1 MKKIV
6 QYMLALFAV
15 VAIGALATSCTDNST
30 DPEGHTAA
38 INITTKTLVP
48 DATGSA
54 GESGTTKAF
63 IGTVVTAE
71 GFNLDQVTAVLLGEM
86 ECEIVEQTIS
96 KLQFTVP
103 ALPLAQSDTPYV
115 QELLVMQGEEVI
127 FTYDYYVTVPVTD
140 AIVTGYSP
148 AQGTVGTKIKIEGRN
163 LEQLTEIRFGSVSV
177 RSDQFT
183 EVVAGSQNS
192 SVSFAVPAGSY
203 AAGESNVVISALWG
217 GSNTIDVTGEAPF
230 KMQTPK
236 IEAYEQG
243 AGINAV
249 IGDEFKLTGQFMDQL
264 SNFKWGAYELIVLEQ
279 SATEVTLK
287 FPSSIE
293 PTDPVVATADVT
305 AEWGTPAQSIKLV
318 AAMRLD
324 TTPQGPAK
332 PVFGELVAEEG
343 CYLAKK
349 VVVKG
354 QNMASI
360 EGFVVGGIEAKLDGE
375 PNDVEAAFIIPE
387 EVTFTTATEVSLE
400 AVYGGGTKVDFG
412 TIKIYP
418 FYYFKGVRLGLGSN
432 SKSTY
437 TQYASDNAFF
447 YPDLGR
453 VVSAQEWLDSQL
465 DPYAASGANAAVG
478 AANTLTKSAIT
489 ETEYYAV
496 KPYIFFITNSKN
508 ELGIAGCANSNSQ
521 IKNHCTYV
529 GSSFTPLP
537 GAYGTP
543 IVMYRALGD
552 DKEVSKAWSDKVKN
566 GQLESIVDYDGSVPG
581 QGKPN
586 MGATCAD
593 GKTWTKGSVVVVGY
607 TTYTLGAKPAALT
620 DLAKIGFIHIKEV
633 TCADANGAAVASRE
647 GYIEF
652 DFYWSK
658 TINQ

>member
-1 MKKIV
+1 MKKLV

-15 VAIGALATSCTDNST
+15 VAIGALATSCSDNST

-38 INITTKTLVP
+38 INITTKKLVP
-48 DATGSA
+48 DATGSS
-54 GESGTTKAF
+54 GESGTTQAF

-71 GFNLDQVTAVLLGEM
+71 GFNLDQVTAVLLGGM

-103 ALPLAQSDTPYV
+103 ALELAQSDTPYR
-115 QELLVMQGEEVI
+115 QDLLVMQGEQAI
-127 FTYDYYVTVPVTD
+127 FTYEYYVTVPVTD

-148 AQGTVGTKIKIEGRN
+148 AQGTVGTTIKIEGRN
-163 LEQLTEIRFGSVSV
+163 LEQLSEIRFGNETV
-177 RSDQFT
+177 RSDKFT
-183 EVVAGSQNS
+183 AVVAGSQNS
-192 SVSFAVPAGSY
+192 SVSFVVPAGSY
-203 AAGESNVVISALWG
+203 AAGESDVVISAIWG
-217 GSNTIDVTGEAPF
+217 GSNTIDVTAEAPF

-236 IEAYEQG
+236 LDAYEQG
-243 AGINAV
+243 EGVNAV
-249 IGDEFKLTGQFMDQL
+249 IGDEFKLTGQFIDFL
-264 SNFKWGAYELIVLEQ
+264 SNFKWGSYELIVLEQ
-279 SATEVTLK
+279 TATEVTLK

-305 AEWGTPAQSIKLV
+305 AEWGTPAQSLKLV
-318 AAMRLD
+318 AGMRLD

-343 CYLAKK
+343 CYLAKT

-360 EGFVVGGIEAKLDGE
+360 EGFVVGGLEAKLAGE

-400 AVYGGGTKVDFG
+400 AVYGGGTKIDFG
-412 TIKIYP
+412 TIKVYP

-437 TQYASDNAFF
+437 TQYASENSFF

-453 VVSAQEWLDSQL
+453 VVGASEWLDSQL
-465 DPYAASGANAAVG
+465 DPYAASGSNAAVK
-478 AANTLTKSAIT
+478 AANTLTKSAIS
-489 ETEYYAV
+489 EAEYYAV
-496 KPYIFFITNSKN
+496 KPYIFFITNSKS

-521 IKNHCTYV
+521 IKTHCTYD
-529 GSSFTPLP
+529 GSAFTSLP

-543 IVMYRALGD
+543 IVMYRVLGD
-552 DKEVSKAWSDKVKN
+552 DKEWAEKVKS
-566 GQLESIVDYDGSVPG
+566 GQLESIAAYDGSVPG

-586 MGATCAD
+586 MGAECAD
-593 GKTWTKGSVVVVGY
+593 GKTWVEGSVIVVGY
-607 TTYTLGAKPAALT
+607 TSYTSGAKPAALT

>member
-1 MKKIV
+1 MKKLV

-15 VAIGALATSCTDNST
+15 VAIGALATSCSDNST

-38 INITTKTLVP
+38 INITTKKLVP
-48 DATGSA
+48 DATGSS
-54 GESGTTKAF
+54 GESGTTQAF

-71 GFNLDQVTAVLLGEM
+71 GFNLDQVTAVLLGGM

-96 KLQFTVP
+96 KLQFKVP
-103 ALPLAQSDTPYV
+103 ALELAQSDTPYR
-115 QELLVMQGEEVI
+115 QDLLVMQGEQTI
-127 FTYDYYVTVPVTD
+127 FTYEYYVTVPVTD

-148 AQGTVGTKIKIEGRN
+148 AQGTVGTTIKIEGRN
-163 LEQLTEIRFGSVSV
+163 LEQLSEIRFGNETV
-177 RSDQFT
+177 RSDKFT
-183 EVVAGSQNS
+183 AVVAGSQNS
-192 SVSFAVPAGSY
+192 SVSFVVPAGSY
-203 AAGESNVVISALWG
+203 AAGESNVAISAIWG
-217 GSNTIDVTGEAPF
+217 GSNTIDVTAEALF

-236 IEAYEQG
+236 IDAYEQG
-243 AGINAV
+243 EGVNAV
-249 IGDEFKLTGQFMDQL
+249 IGDEFKLTGQFIDFL
-264 SNFKWGAYELIVLEQ
+264 SNFKWGSYELIVLEQ
-279 SATEVTLK
+279 TATEVTLK

-305 AEWGTPAQSIKLV
+305 AEWGTPAQSLKLV
-318 AAMRLD
+318 TGMRLD

-343 CYLAKK
+343 CYLAKT

-360 EGFVVGGIEAKLDGE
+360 EGFVVGGLEAKLAGE

-400 AVYGGGTKVDFG
+400 AVYGGGTKIDFG
-412 TIKIYP
+412 TIKVYP

-437 TQYASDNAFF
+437 TQYASENSFF

-453 VVSAQEWLDSQL
+453 VVSASEWLNSQL
-465 DPYAASGANAAVG
+465 DPYAASGSNAAVT

-489 ETEYYAV
+489 EAEYYAV
-496 KPYIFFITNSKN
+496 KPYIFFITNSKS

-521 IKNHCTYV
+521 IKTHCTYD
-529 GSSFTPLP
+529 GSAFTSLP
-537 GAYGTP
+537 SAYGTP
-543 IVMYRALGD
+543 IVMYRVLGD
-552 DKEVSKAWSDKVKN
+552 DQEWAEKVKS
-566 GQLESIVDYDGSVPG
+566 GQLESIAAYDGSVPG

-593 GKTWTKGSVVVVGY
+593 GKTWVEGSVIVVGY
-607 TTYTLGAKPAALT
+607 TSYTSGTKPAALT

>member
-203 AAGESNVVISALWG
+203 AAGESSVAITAVWG

-243 AGINAV
+243 AGVNAV
-249 IGDEFKLTGQFMDQL
+249 IGDEFKLTGQFMDML

-418 FYYFKGVRLGLGSN
+418 FYYFKGVRLGLGSD
-432 SKSTY
+432 SKTTY

-496 KPYIFFITNSKN
+496 KPYIFFITNSSHK
-508 ELGIAGCANSNSQ
+508 LSIPGCANSNSQ
-521 IKNHCTYV
+521 TKNHCTYDA
-529 GSSFTPLP
+529 SIKFTSLP
-537 GAYGTP
+537 KTFGTP
-543 IVMYRALGD
+543 IVIYRPLGD
-552 DKEVSKAWSDKVKN
+552 DNEWSVAVKN
-566 GQLESIVDYDGSVPG
+566 GTLSTIAGYDGS
-581 QGKPN
+581 KPN
-586 MGATCAD
+586 KGAPALGTAAAD
-593 GKTWTKGSVVVVGY
+593 GDTWTKGSVVLVGY
-607 TTYTLGAKPAALT
+607 VSYTKGSNTELQISDFAKF
-620 DLAKIGFIHIKEV
+620 GFIHIKEV
-633 TCADANGAAVASRE
+633 TCADLTTGKAVSPRE

>member
-15 VAIGALATSCTDNST
+15 VAIGALATSCSDDST

-38 INITTKTLVP
+38 INITTKKLVP

-63 IGTVVTAE
+63 VGTVVTAE
-71 GFNLDQVTAVLLGEM
+71 GFNLDQVTAVTLGGI

-96 KLQFTVP
+96 KLQFAVP
-103 ALPLAQSDTPYV
+103 ALELAQSDTPYA
-115 QELLVMQGEEVI
+115 QELLVMQGEKAI
-127 FTYDYYVTVPVTD
+127 FTYDYYVTIPVTD

-148 AQGTVGTKIKIEGRN
+148 AQGTIGTTIKIEGRN
-163 LEQLTEIRFGSVSV
+163 LEQLSEILFGGVSV
-177 RSDQFT
+177 RSDKFT
-183 EVVAGSQNS
+183 AVVAGSQNS
-192 SVSFAVPAGSY
+192 SVSFQVPAGNY
-203 AAGESNVVISALWG
+203 AAGESNVAISAVWG

-236 IEAYEQG
+236 IDAYEQA
-243 AGINAV
+243 AGVNAV
-249 IGDEFKLTGQFMDQL
+249 IGDEFTLTGQYIDML
-264 SNFKWGAYELIVLEQ
+264 SNFKWGTYELIVLEQ
-279 SATEVTLK
+279 TATAVTLK

-293 PTDPVVATADVT
+293 PTDPVVAAADVT
-305 AEWGTPAQSIKLV
+305 AEWGTPVQSIKLV

-349 VVVKG
+349 VTVKG

-375 PNDVEAAFIIPE
+375 PNDVEASFIIPE

-412 TIKIYP
+412 TIKVYP
-418 FYYFKGVRLGLGSN
+418 FYYYKNVRLGLGSN

-447 YPDLGR
+447 YPDLGS

-465 DPYAASGANAAVG
+465 DRYAASGANAAVK

-489 ETEYYAV
+489 EAEYYAV
-496 KPYIFFITNSKN
+496 KPYIFVITNSKS
-508 ELGIAGCANSNSQ
+508 EVGFAGCATSSSQ
-521 IKNHCTYV
+521 IKSHCTYV
-529 GSSFTPLP
+529 DGSFTSLP
-537 GAYGTP
+537 SAYGTP
-543 IVMYRALGD
+543 LVMYRAFGD
-552 DKEVSKAWSDKVKN
+552 DNEWSQKVKN
-566 GQLESIVDYDGSVPG
+566 GQLESLAAYDGSAPG

-593 GKTWTKGSVVVVGY
+593 GKTWTRGSVLLVGY
-607 TTYTLGAKPAALT
+607 VSYTSGVKPTAVSE
-620 DLAKIGFIHIKEV
+620 LAKIGFIHIKEV
-633 TCADANGAAVASRE
+633 TCADANGVAVPSRE

-652 DFYWSK
+652 DLYWSK

>member
-1 MKKIV
+1 MKKLV

-15 VAIGALATSCTDNST
+15 VAIGALATSCSDNST

-38 INITTKTLVP
+38 INITTKKLVP
-48 DATGSA
+48 DATGSS
-54 GESGTTKAF
+54 GESGTTQAF

-71 GFNLDQVTAVLLGEM
+71 GFNLDQVTAVLLGGM

-96 KLQFTVP
+96 KLQFKVP
-103 ALPLAQSDTPYV
+103 ALELAQSDTPYR
-115 QELLVMQGEEVI
+115 QDLLVMQGEQAI
-127 FTYDYYVTVPVTD
+127 FTYEYYVTVPVTD

-148 AQGTVGTKIKIEGRN
+148 AQGTVGTTIKIEGRN
-163 LEQLTEIRFGSVSV
+163 LEQLSEIRFGNETV
-177 RSDQFT
+177 RSDKFT
-183 EVVAGSQNS
+183 AVVAGSQNS
-192 SVSFAVPAGSY
+192 SVSFVVPAGGY
-203 AAGESNVVISALWG
+203 AAGESNVTISAVWG
-217 GSNTIDVTGEAPF
+217 GSNTIDVTAEVPF

-236 IEAYEQG
+236 IDAYQQG
-243 AGINAV
+243 EGVNAV
-249 IGDEFKLTGQFMDQL
+249 IGDEFKLTGQFIDFL
-264 SNFKWGAYELIVLEQ
+264 SNFKWGSYELIVLEQ
-279 SATEVTLK
+279 TATEVTLK

-305 AEWGTPAQSIKLV
+305 AEWGTPAQSLKLV
-318 AAMRLD
+318 AGMRLD

-343 CYLAKK
+343 CYLAKT

-360 EGFVVGGIEAKLDGE
+360 EGFVVGGLEAKLAGE

-400 AVYGGGTKVDFG
+400 AVYGGGTKIDFG
-412 TIKIYP
+412 TIKVYP

-437 TQYASDNAFF
+437 TQYASENTFF

-453 VVSAQEWLDSQL
+453 VVGASEWLNSQL
-465 DPYAASGANAAVG
+465 DPYAASGSNAAVT

-489 ETEYYAV
+489 EAEYYAV
-496 KPYIFFITNSKN
+496 KPYIFFITNSKS

-521 IKNHCTYV
+521 IKTHCTYD
-529 GSSFTPLP
+529 GSAFTSLP

-543 IVMYRALGD
+543 IVMYRVLGD
-552 DKEVSKAWSDKVKN
+552 DKEWAEKVKN
-566 GQLESIVDYDGSVPG
+566 GQLESIAAYDGNVPG

-586 MGATCAD
+586 MGAECAD
-593 GKTWTKGSVVVVGY
+593 GKTWVEGSVIVVGY
-607 TTYTLGAKPAALT
+607 TSYTAGVKPAALT

>member
-1 MKKIV
+1 MKKLV

-15 VAIGALATSCTDNST
+15 VAIGALATSCSDNST

-38 INITTKTLVP
+38 INITTKKLVP
-48 DATGSA
+48 DATGSS
-54 GESGTTKAF
+54 GESGTTQAF

-71 GFNLDQVTAVLLGEM
+71 GFNLDQVTAVLLGGM

-96 KLQFTVP
+96 KLQFKVP
-103 ALPLAQSDTPYV
+103 ALELAQSDTPYR
-115 QELLVMQGEEVI
+115 QDLLVMQGEQAI
-127 FTYDYYVTVPVTD
+127 FTYEYYVTVPVTD

-148 AQGTVGTKIKIEGRN
+148 AQGTVGTTIKIEGRN
-163 LEQLTEIRFGSVSV
+163 LEQLSEIRFGNETV
-177 RSDQFT
+177 RSDKFT
-183 EVVAGSQNS
+183 AVVAGSQNS
-192 SVSFAVPAGSY
+192 SVSFVVPAGGY
-203 AAGESNVVISALWG
+203 AAGESEVAISAIWG
-217 GSNTIDVTGEAPF
+217 GSNTIDVTAEAPF

-236 IEAYEQG
+236 LDAYEQG
-243 AGINAV
+243 EGVNAV
-249 IGDEFKLTGQFMDQL
+249 IGDEFKLTGQFIDFL
-264 SNFKWGAYELIVLEQ
+264 SNFKWGSYELIVLEQ
-279 SATEVTLK
+279 TATEVTLK

-305 AEWGTPAQSIKLV
+305 AEWGTPAQSLKLV
-318 AAMRLD
+318 AGMRLD

-343 CYLAKK
+343 CYLAKT

-360 EGFVVGGIEAKLDGE
+360 EGFVVGGLEAKLAGE

-400 AVYGGGTKVDFG
+400 AVYGGGTKIDFG
-412 TIKIYP
+412 TIKVYP
-418 FYYFKGVRLGLGSN
+418 IYYFKGVRLGLGSN

-437 TQYASDNAFF
+437 TQYASENSFF

-453 VVSAQEWLDSQL
+453 VVGASEWLNSQL
-465 DPYAASGANAAVG
+465 DPYAASGSNAAVN

-489 ETEYYAV
+489 EAEYYAV
-496 KPYIFFITNSKN
+496 KPYIFFITNSKS

-521 IKNHCTYV
+521 IKTHCTYD
-529 GSSFTPLP
+529 GSAFTSLP

-543 IVMYRALGD
+543 IVMYRVLGD
-552 DKEVSKAWSDKVKN
+552 DKEWAEKVKN
-566 GQLESIVDYDGSVPG
+566 GQLESIAAYDGSVPG

-586 MGATCAD
+586 MGAECVD
-593 GKTWTKGSVVVVGY
+593 GKTWVEGSVIVVGY
-607 TTYTLGAKPAALT
+607 TSYTSGAKPAALT

>member
-1 MKKIV
+1 MKKLV

-15 VAIGALATSCTDNST
+15 VAIGALATSCSDNST

-38 INITTKTLVP
+38 INITTKKLVP
-48 DATGSA
+48 DATGSS
-54 GESGTTKAF
+54 GESGTTQAF

-71 GFNLDQVTAVLLGEM
+71 GFNLDQVTAVLLGGM

-96 KLQFTVP
+96 KLQFKVP
-103 ALPLAQSDTPYV
+103 ALELAQSDTPYR
-115 QELLVMQGEEVI
+115 QDLLVMQGEQAI
-127 FTYDYYVTVPVTD
+127 FTYEYYVTVPVTD

-148 AQGTVGTKIKIEGRN
+148 AQGTVGTTIKIEGRN
-163 LEQLTEIRFGSVSV
+163 LEQLSEIRFGNETV
-177 RSDQFT
+177 RSDKFT
-183 EVVAGSQNS
+183 AVVAGSQNS
-192 SVSFAVPAGSY
+192 SVSFVVPAGGY
-203 AAGESNVVISALWG
+203 AAGESEVAISAIWG
-217 GSNTIDVTGEAPF
+217 GSNTIDVTAEAPF

-236 IEAYEQG
+236 LDAYQQG
-243 AGINAV
+243 EGVNAV
-249 IGDEFKLTGQFMDQL
+249 IGDEFKLTGQFIDFL
-264 SNFKWGAYELIVLEQ
+264 SNFKWGSYELIVLEQ
-279 SATEVTLK
+279 TATEVTLK

-305 AEWGTPAQSIKLV
+305 AEWGTPAQSLKLV
-318 AAMRLD
+318 AGMRLD

-343 CYLAKK
+343 CYLAKT

-360 EGFVVGGIEAKLDGE
+360 EGFVVGGLEAKLAGE

-400 AVYGGGTKVDFG
+400 AVYGGGTKIDFG
-412 TIKIYP
+412 TIKVYP

-437 TQYASDNAFF
+437 TQYASENSFF

-453 VVSAQEWLDSQL
+453 VVGASEWLNSQL
-465 DPYAASGANAAVG
+465 DPYAASGSNAAVN

-489 ETEYYAV
+489 EAEYYAV
-496 KPYIFFITNSKN
+496 KPYIFFITNSKS

-521 IKNHCTYV
+521 IKTHCTYD
-529 GSSFTPLP
+529 GSAFTSLP

-543 IVMYRALGD
+543 IVMYRVLGD
-552 DKEVSKAWSDKVKN
+552 DKEWAEKVKN
-566 GQLESIVDYDGSVPG
+566 GQLESIAAYDGSVPG

-586 MGATCAD
+586 MGAECVD
-593 GKTWTKGSVVVVGY
+593 GKTWVEGSVIVVGY
-607 TTYTLGAKPAALT
+607 TSYTSGAKPAALT

>member
-1 MKKIV
+1 MKKLV

-15 VAIGALATSCTDNST
+15 VAIGALATSCSDNST

-38 INITTKTLVP
+38 INITTKKLVP
-48 DATGSA
+48 DATGSS
-54 GESGTTKAF
+54 GESGTTQAF

-71 GFNLDQVTAVLLGEM
+71 GFNLDQVTAVLLGGM

-103 ALPLAQSDTPYV
+103 ALELAQSDTPYR
-115 QELLVMQGEEVI
+115 QDLLVMQGEQAI
-127 FTYDYYVTVPVTD
+127 FTYEYYVTVPVTD

-148 AQGTVGTKIKIEGRN
+148 AQGTVGTTIKIEGRN
-163 LEQLTEIRFGSVSV
+163 LEQLSEIRFGNETV
-177 RSDQFT
+177 RSDKFT
-183 EVVAGSQNS
+183 AVVAGSQNS
-192 SVSFAVPAGSY
+192 SVSFVVPAGSY
-203 AAGESNVVISALWG
+203 AAGESDVVISAIWG
-217 GSNTIDVTGEAPF
+217 GSNTIDVTAEAPF

-236 IEAYEQG
+236 LDAYQQG
-243 AGINAV
+243 EGVNAV
-249 IGDEFKLTGQFMDQL
+249 IGDEFKLTGQFIDFL
-264 SNFKWGAYELIVLEQ
+264 SNFKWGSYELIVLEQ
-279 SATEVTLK
+279 TTTEVTLK

-305 AEWGTPAQSIKLV
+305 AEWGTPAQSLKLV
-318 AAMRLD
+318 AGMRLD

-343 CYLAKK
+343 CYLAKT

-360 EGFVVGGIEAKLDGE
+360 EGFVVGGLEAKLAGE

-387 EVTFTTATEVSLE
+387 EVTFTTATDVSLE
-400 AVYGGGTKVDFG
+400 AVYGGGTKIDFG
-412 TIKIYP
+412 TIKVYP

-437 TQYASDNAFF
+437 TQYASENSFF

-453 VVSAQEWLDSQL
+453 VVGASEWLDSQL
-465 DPYAASGANAAVG
+465 DPYAASGSNAAVK
-478 AANTLTKSAIT
+478 AANTLTKSAIS
-489 ETEYYAV
+489 EAEYYAV
-496 KPYIFFITNSKN
+496 KPYIFFITNSKS

-521 IKNHCTYV
+521 IKTHCTYD
-529 GSSFTPLP
+529 GSAFTSLP

-543 IVMYRALGD
+543 IVMYRVLGD
-552 DKEVSKAWSDKVKN
+552 DKEWAEKVKS
-566 GQLESIVDYDGSVPG
+566 GQLESIAAYDGSVPG

-586 MGATCAD
+586 MGAECAD
-593 GKTWTKGSVVVVGY
+593 GKTWVEGSVIVVGY
-607 TTYTLGAKPAALT
+607 TSYTSGAKPAALT

>member
-15 VAIGALATSCTDNST
+15 VAMGALVTSCTDNST

-54 GESGTTKAF
+54 GESGTTQAF

-103 ALPLAQSDTPYV
+103 ALQLAQSDAPYR
-115 QELLVMQGEEVI
+115 QELVVMQGEEAI
-127 FTYDYYVTVPVTD
+127 FTYEYYVTVPVTD

-148 AQGTVGTKIKIEGRN
+148 AQGTVGTIVKIEGRN
-163 LEQLTEIRFGSVSV
+163 LEQVTEVRFGSEIV
-177 RSDQFT
+177 RSDKFT
-183 EVVAGSQNS
+183 EVVAGSLNS
-192 SVSFAVPAGSY
+192 SVSFAVPAGNY
-203 AAGESNVVISALWG
+203 AAGESGVAITALWG
-217 GSNTIDVTGEAPF
+217 GSNTIDVTGETPF
-230 KMQTPK
+230 KMQTPS
-236 IEAYEQG
+236 IDAYQQG
-243 AGINAV
+243 EGINAV
-249 IGDEFKLTGQFMDQL
+249 IGDEFTLTGQFIDFL
-264 SNFKWGAYELIVLEQ
+264 SNFKWGSYELIVLEQ
-279 SATEVTLK
+279 TATSVTLK

-293 PTDPVVATADVT
+293 PADPVVATADVT
-305 AEWGTPAQSIKLV
+305 AEWGTPMQSVKLV

-343 CYLAKK
+343 CYLSKK
-349 VVVKG
+349 VTVKG

-360 EGFVVGGIEAKLDGE
+360 EGFVVGGVEAKLDGE
-375 PNDVEAAFIIPE
+375 PNDVEATFIIPE
-387 EVTFTTATEVSLE
+387 EVTFTTATEVALE
-400 AVYGGGTKVDFG
+400 AVYGGGSKVDFG

-437 TQYASDNAFF
+437 TQYASDNTFF

-465 DPYAASGANAAVG
+465 DSYAASGSNAAVKS
-478 AANTLTKSAIT
+478 ANTLTKSAIS
-489 ETEYYAV
+489 EAEYYAV
-496 KPYIFFITNSKN
+496 KPYIFFITNSKS

-521 IKNHCTYV
+521 IKSHCTYV
-529 GSSFTPLP
+529 GSSFTSLP
-537 GAYGTP
+537 SAYGTP
-543 IVMYRALGD
+543 IVMYRVLGD
-552 DKEVSKAWSDKVKN
+552 DKEWAQKVKN
-566 GQLESIVDYDGSVPG
+566 GELESIAAYDGNVPG

-586 MGATCAD
+586 MGATNGD
-593 GKTWTKGSVVVVGY
+593 GKTWVVGSVIAVGY
-607 TTYTLGAKPAALT
+607 TTYTMGAKPATLT

-633 TCADANGAAVASRE
+633 TCADANGAAIASRE

>member
-1 MKKIV
+1 MKKLV

-15 VAIGALATSCTDNST
+15 VAIGALATSCSDNST

-38 INITTKTLVP
+38 INITTKKLVP
-48 DATGSA
+48 DATGSS
-54 GESGTTKAF
+54 GESGTTQAF

-71 GFNLDQVTAVLLGEM
+71 GFNLDQVTAVLLGGM

-103 ALPLAQSDTPYV
+103 ALELAQSDTPYR
-115 QELLVMQGEEVI
+115 QDLLVMQGEQVV
-127 FTYDYYVTVPVTD
+127 FTYEYYVTVPVTD

-148 AQGTVGTKIKIEGRN
+148 AQGTVGTTIKIEGRN
-163 LEQLTEIRFGSVSV
+163 LEQLSEIRFGNETV
-177 RSDQFT
+177 RSDKFT
-183 EVVAGSQNS
+183 AVVAGSQNS
-192 SVSFAVPAGSY
+192 SVSFVVPAGSY
-203 AAGESNVVISALWG
+203 AAGESNVSISAIWG
-217 GSNTIDVTGEAPF
+217 GSNTIDVTAEAPF

-236 IEAYEQG
+236 LDTYQQG
-243 AGINAV
+243 EGVNAV
-249 IGDEFKLTGQFMDQL
+249 IGDEFKLTGQFIDFL
-264 SNFKWGAYELIVLEQ
+264 SNFKWGSYELIVLEQ
-279 SATEVTLK
+279 TATEVTLK

-305 AEWGTPAQSIKLV
+305 AEWGTPAQSLKLV
-318 AAMRLD
+318 AGMRLD

-343 CYLAKK
+343 CYLAKT

-360 EGFVVGGIEAKLDGE
+360 EGFVVGGLEAKLAGE

-400 AVYGGGTKVDFG
+400 AVYGGGTKIDFG
-412 TIKIYP
+412 TIKVYP

-437 TQYASDNAFF
+437 TQYASENSFF

-453 VVSAQEWLDSQL
+453 VVSASEWLDSQL
-465 DPYAASGANAAVG
+465 DPYAASGSNAAVK

-489 ETEYYAV
+489 EAEYYAV
-496 KPYIFFITNSKN
+496 KPYIFFITNSKS
-508 ELGIAGCANSNSQ
+508 ELGLAGCANSNSQ
-521 IKNHCTYV
+521 IKTHCTYD
-529 GSSFTPLP
+529 GSAFTSLP

-543 IVMYRALGD
+543 IVMYRVLGD
-552 DKEVSKAWSDKVKN
+552 DKEWAEKVKS
-566 GQLESIVDYDGSVPG
+566 GQLESIAAYDGSVPG

-586 MGATCAD
+586 MGAACAD
-593 GKTWTKGSVVVVGY
+593 GKTWVEGSVIVVGY
-607 TTYTLGAKPAALT
+607 TSYTSGAKPAALT

-652 DFYWSK
+652 DLYWSK

>member
-1 MKKIV
+1 MKKLV

-15 VAIGALATSCTDNST
+15 VAIGALATSCSDNST

-38 INITTKTLVP
+38 INITTKKLVP
-48 DATGSA
+48 DATGSS
-54 GESGTTKAF
+54 GESGTTQAF

-71 GFNLDQVTAVLLGEM
+71 GFNLDQVTAVLLGGM

-96 KLQFTVP
+96 KLQFKVP
-103 ALPLAQSDTPYV
+103 ALELAQSDTPYR
-115 QELLVMQGEEVI
+115 QDLLVMQGEQAI
-127 FTYDYYVTVPVTD
+127 FTYEYYVTVPVTD

-148 AQGTVGTKIKIEGRN
+148 AQGTVGTTIKIEGRN
-163 LEQLTEIRFGSVSV
+163 LEQLSEIRFGNETV
-177 RSDQFT
+177 RSDKFT
-183 EVVAGSQNS
+183 AVVAGSQNS
-192 SVSFAVPAGSY
+192 SVSFVVPAGSY
-203 AAGESNVVISALWG
+203 AAGESDVAISAIWG
-217 GSNTIDVTGEAPF
+217 GSNTIDVTAEAPF

-236 IEAYEQG
+236 LDAYQQG
-243 AGINAV
+243 EGVNAV
-249 IGDEFKLTGQFMDQL
+249 IGDEFKLTGQFIDFL
-264 SNFKWGAYELIVLEQ
+264 SNFKWGSYELIVLEQ
-279 SATEVTLK
+279 TATEVTLK

-305 AEWGTPAQSIKLV
+305 AEWGTPAQSLKLV
-318 AAMRLD
+318 AGMRLD

-343 CYLAKK
+343 CYLAKT

-360 EGFVVGGIEAKLDGE
+360 EGFVVGGLEAKLASE

-400 AVYGGGTKVDFG
+400 AVYGGGTKIDFG
-412 TIKIYP
+412 TIKVYP

-437 TQYASDNAFF
+437 TQYASENSFF

-453 VVSAQEWLDSQL
+453 VVSASEWLDSQL
-465 DPYAASGANAAVG
+465 DPYAASGSNAAVT

-489 ETEYYAV
+489 EAEYYAV
-496 KPYIFFITNSKN
+496 KPYIFFITNSKS

-521 IKNHCTYV
+521 IKTHCTYD
-529 GSSFTPLP
+529 GSAFTSLP

-543 IVMYRALGD
+543 IVMYRVLGD
-552 DKEVSKAWSDKVKN
+552 DKEWAEKVKN
-566 GQLESIVDYDGSVPG
+566 GQLESIAAYDGSVPG

-586 MGATCAD
+586 MGAACAD
-593 GKTWTKGSVVVVGY
+593 GKTWVEGSVIVVGY
-607 TTYTLGAKPAALT
+607 TSYTSGAKPAALT

>member
-1 MKKIV
+1 MKKLV

-15 VAIGALATSCTDNST
+15 VAIGALATSCSDNST

-38 INITTKTLVP
+38 INITTKKLVP
-48 DATGSA
+48 DATGSS
-54 GESGTTKAF
+54 GESGTTQAF

-71 GFNLDQVTAVLLGEM
+71 GFNLDQVTAVLLGGM

-96 KLQFTVP
+96 KLQFKVP
-103 ALPLAQSDTPYV
+103 ALELAQSDTPYR
-115 QELLVMQGEEVI
+115 QDLLVMQGEQTI
-127 FTYDYYVTVPVTD
+127 FTYEYYVTVPVTD
-140 AIVTGYSP
+140 AIVMGYSP
-148 AQGTVGTKIKIEGRN
+148 AQGTVGTTIKIEGRN
-163 LEQLTEIRFGSVSV
+163 LEQLSEIRFGNETV
-177 RSDQFT
+177 RSDKFT
-183 EVVAGSQNS
+183 AVVAGSQNS
-192 SVSFAVPAGSY
+192 SVSFVVPAGSY
-203 AAGESNVVISALWG
+203 AAGESNVAISAIWG
-217 GSNTIDVTGEAPF
+217 GSNTIDVTAEALF

-236 IEAYEQG
+236 IDTYQQG
-243 AGINAV
+243 EGVNAV
-249 IGDEFKLTGQFMDQL
+249 IGDEFKLTGQFIDFL
-264 SNFKWGAYELIVLEQ
+264 SNFKWGSYELIVLEQ
-279 SATEVTLK
+279 TATEVTLK

-305 AEWGTPAQSIKLV
+305 AEWGTPAQSLKLV
-318 AAMRLD
+318 NGMRLD

-343 CYLAKK
+343 CYLAKT

-360 EGFVVGGIEAKLDGE
+360 EGFVVGGLEAKLAGE

-400 AVYGGGTKVDFG
+400 AVYGGGTKIDFG
-412 TIKIYP
+412 TIKVYP

-437 TQYASDNAFF
+437 TQYASENSFF

-453 VVSAQEWLDSQL
+453 VVSASEWLDSQL
-465 DPYAASGANAAVG
+465 DRYAASGSNAAVT

-489 ETEYYAV
+489 EAEYYAV
-496 KPYIFFITNSKN
+496 KPYIFFITNSKS

-521 IKNHCTYV
+521 IKTHCTYDD
-529 GSSFTPLP
+529 SAFTSLP
-537 GAYGTP
+537 SAYGTP
-543 IVMYRALGD
+543 IVMYRVLGD
-552 DKEVSKAWSDKVKN
+552 DQVWAEKVKS
-566 GQLESIVDYDGSVPG
+566 GQLESIAAYDGSVPG

-593 GKTWTKGSVVVVGY
+593 GKTWVKGSVIVVGY
-607 TTYTLGAKPAALT
+607 TSYTSGVKPAALT